1 MNLFDLY
8 AKISLDSSEYESGIK
23 EASASGESF
32 ASKLKSGLST
42 AGSVAA
48 KGLGVV
54 TGAATAVGGA
64 LLALEAN
71 TEEYRVAQGRLN
83 TAFEAAG
90 YSTETAKEA
99 YTGFYQ
105 ILGDTDTATEASQLL
120 AKLADSAE
128 DVSTWTNIAAGVNGT
143 FGDSLP
149 IEGLI
154 EASNE
159 TAKVG
164 TVTGVLAD
172 ALNWAGISE
181 DDFNEKLAAA
191 SSETERNQLIMETLS
206 STYSDAADAFYENN
220 DALIQARD
228 NQISLQD
235 SMAKV
240 GEAVSTVK
248 NAFLEQFT
256 PAISQ
261 ASTMLAGFISGLDVS
276 QIMSSVQG
284 LVSAFTSLL
293 PAITGVT
300 AAVLAYKAA
309 MAISTV
315 ITSVTTALKAAQ
327 AAAQGMGVAQAAL
340 NAVMNANPFV
350 LIATLIAGV
359 VTALMTLWAT
369 NEDFRN
375 AVTEIWEGIKSAF
388 VTAWEAIKATWD
400 AVPGFFS
407 NIWSNI
413 QTAFSA
419 VDSWLSEKFGLAWQG
434 IKTYW
439 DAVGGYFQQV
449 WETIK
454 GIFAVVADVLTGDF
468 QGAWDG
474 IKGIVSGWA
483 DYFRGVWDNIKGLF
497 SDAGSYFL
505 NIGKN
510 IVQGVWNGIS
520 GMIGWFTGK
529 VTSFFSGIV
538 NSAKNALDIHSPSRV
553 FADIGKNM
561 ALGVGVGWDG
571 EYDGIKKDID
581 DGLNFSGSATLSASG
596 SGYGSGTAAGSIGT
610 VNITVNGA
618 KYSNDRQLAKAIAE
632 ELQNMTNRKAA
643 VYA

>member
-8 AKISLDSSEYESGIK
+8 AKISLDSSDYESGIK
-23 EASASGESF
+23 EASSSGESF

-71 TEEYRVAQGRLN
+71 TEEYRIAQGKLN
-83 TAFEAAG
+83 TAFENNG
-90 YSTETAKEA
+90 YSAETAQQA
-99 YTGFYQ
+99 YKGFYE

-120 AKLADSAE
+120 ARLAQDE
-128 DVSTWTNIAAGVNGT
+128 QDVTEWTRIAAGVAGT
-143 FGDSLP
+143 FGDALP
-149 IEGLI
+149 IESLI

-164 TVTGVLAD
+164 QVTGTLAD
-172 ALNWAGISE
+172 ALNWMGISE
-181 DDFNEKLAAA
+181 DDFNEKL
-191 SSETERNQLIMETLS
+191 SETNSQYERSKLIMETLEGVYVGA
-206 STYSDAADAFYENN
+206 TEAFYENN
-220 DALIQARD
+220 EAIIQARD
-228 NQISLQD
+228 NQLSMQE

-240 GEAVSTVK
+240 GEAVSNVK
-248 NAFLEQFT
+248 NTFIEQFT

-261 ASTMLAGFISGLDVS
+261 AATMLAEFISGLDVS

-284 LVSAFTSLL
+284 LVGTFTSLL

-327 AAAQGMGVAQAAL
+327 TAAQGMSVAQAAL

-375 AVTEIWEGIKSAF
+375 AVTEIWEAIKSAF

-400 AVPGFFS
+400 AVPEFFS

-413 QTAFSA
+413 QNAFSA
-419 VDSWLSEKFGLAWQG
+419 VDSWLSEKFGLAWEG
-434 IKTYW
+434 IKAYW

-483 DYFRGVWDNIKGLF
+483 DYFSGVWSNIKSLF

-505 NIGKN
+505 SIGKN

-520 GMIGWFTGK
+520 SMVSWFTGK

-571 EYDGIKKDID
+571 EYAGIKKDID

-596 SGYGSGTAAGSIGT
+596 SGYGSSATGGGIGS

-618 KYSNDRQLAKAIAE
+618 KYSNERQLAKAIAE